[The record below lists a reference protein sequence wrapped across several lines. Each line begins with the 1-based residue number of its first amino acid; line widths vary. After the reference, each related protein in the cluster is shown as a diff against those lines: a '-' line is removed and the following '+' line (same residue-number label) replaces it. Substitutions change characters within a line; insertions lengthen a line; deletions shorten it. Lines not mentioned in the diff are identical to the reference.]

1 MAGVIMGCQQ
11 YICSSQLTGHRL
23 LALQEALSTR
33 EAQSSDVAAER
44 AALRRDLEKLLRE
57 RGTLE
62 SLRQVV
68 ASAMK
73 SQQVGRGFLCHA
85 KTSGASLFVAVRCTP
100 GVCLCTGGSARRMVS
115 CLLQAGAF
123 AG

>member
-1 MAGVIMGCQQ
+1 MLVLVDLALWYLSATLGGRFIASATMASLCNR
-11 YICSSQLTGHRL
+11 YWSQPHRRRHL
-23 LALQEALSTR
+23 LALQEALSAR
-33 EAQSSDVAAER
+33 EAQSSGVAAER

-73 SQQVGRGFLCHA
+73 SQQVGRSLHCHA
-85 KTSGASLFVAVRCTP
+85 KPSGASLFVAVRRTL
-100 GVCLCTGGSARRMVS
+100 GVCL
-115 CLLQAGAF
+115 
-123 AG
+123 